1 MRLHDYIKTNYRSI
15 YAFVLK
21 HGFDYA
27 HIHRIIH
34 KKRRPSPDLAARI
47 SAATNG
53 EVSIMELLFPNGI
66 PGGKSRGPDSVVEER
81 EGDTGH
87 I

>member
-1 MRLHDYIKTNYRSI
+1 MNLREYFRSRNIKSF
-15 YAFVLK
+15 AEE
-21 HGFDYA
+21 HGLSYPYLRQLISGF
-27 HIHRIIH
+27 R
-34 KKRRPSPDLAARI
+34 KPSPDLAARI

-66 PGGKSRGPDSVVEER
+66 PGGESRSPDSVVEER